1 MTLSAHSAFKRV
13 VSKDVQPTILARKSS
28 SRGRDNN
35 TPQNLHHSQAEVTQF
50 GDQIPKEES
59 EVTQRQ
65 QQEVDDK
72 QNVQI

>member
-1 MTLSAHSAFKRV
+1 MTLSAHSAFKR